1 MIRRKAIEVLVLGVA
16 LAMPLSAQD
25 DDLARVRSHY
35 DSATVAALEEIIAQG
50 EANGV
55 PRELLVEKAVEGV
68 AKRASSE
75 MVVQAVSSWADELR
89 DAVVLLGRGA
99 EPSGLA
105 KAAESIRHGIAPDV
119 VRNLSTD
126 YPADFP
132 IMLQAIEDLL
142 HAGVELDEAQSLV
155 TDAAERGLR
164 GQDVM
169 TLSATLRRLVRE
181 GTSPVDAAASLRLNL
196 RSGRPPV
203 IPPSAPPL
211 GDLRSRTGGGV
222 IPPPFPPNRGT

>member
-1 MIRRKAIEVLVLGVA
+1 MIRRKAIEVLLLGVV

-25 DDLARVRSHY
+25 DGLARVRSQY
-35 DSATVAALEEIIAQG
+35 DSATVATLEQIIAQG
-50 EANGV
+50 EADGV

-68 AKRASSE
+68 AKRASGE
-75 MVVQAVSSWADELR
+75 MVIQAVGNWADELR
-89 DAVVLLGRGA
+89 DAVDLLGRGA

-105 KAAESIRHGIAPDV
+105 KAAESIRQGIAPDV
-119 VRNLSTD
+119 VRNLSSD

-211 GDLRSRTGGGV
+211 GDLRSRTGGSV
-222 IPPPFPPNRGT
+222 IPPPFPPHRGF